1 MRNTSIHGYTVAALM
16 AAIAAIATRTAP
28 AAAESYPSR
37 PITLVIPLPP
47 GGTNDIMAR
56 AVADKLSTAL
66 GQQVVIENRPGAS
79 GNIGVEAAA
88 RSAPDG
94 YTLVLGNVGSIA
106 INPGVF
112 PKLGADPLKD
122 LVAVTQVV
130 DVPGVLVAHPA
141 FPPNSVK
148 EFVAYAKSNPG
159 KVNYASP
166 GSGSQ
171 NRLEMEKL
179 RNAAGG
185 LDMVHVPYKGGAG
198 PAVSALVAGET
209 HLMFVTASS
218 AMPMIKSGRLKVLAV
233 AAPKRLEPLPDAP
246 TMGEAGY
253 PTFETGSW
261 QGIFVP
267 AGTPKEVVDRLYA
280 AATKTMQA
288 REVRER
294 LAHGGVEVVTSASPA
309 AFEQFVADETARW
322 GKAAKQAGATVD

>member
-1 MRNTSIHGYTVAALM
+1 MKRL
-16 AAIAAIATRTAP
+16 IAAVLLAP
-28 AAAESYPSR
+28 VLVLGQGYPNK
-37 PITLVIPLPP
+37 PVKMIIPFAP
-47 GGTNDIMAR
+47 GGASDFVGRIIQPN
-56 AVADKLSTAL
+56 LSEVL
-66 GQQVVIENRPGAS
+66 GQHVVIENRPGAS

-94 YTLVLGNVGSIA
+94 YTIVLGNVGSIA

-112 PKLGADPLKD
+112 PKLAADPLKD

-148 EFVAYAKSNPG
+148 EFVAYAKANPG

-233 AAPKRLEPLPDAP
+233 AAPKRLQPLPDVP
-246 TMGEAGY
+246 TMSEAGY
-253 PTFETGSW
+253 PAFETGSW
-261 QGIFVP
+261 QGVLVP
-267 AGTPKEVVDRLYA
+267 AGTPKEVVERLYA
-280 AATKTMQA
+280 ATVKTMQT

-294 LAHGGVEVVTSASPA
+294 LGQGGVEVVTSASPA

-322 GKAAKQAGATVD
+322 GKAAKEAGATVD